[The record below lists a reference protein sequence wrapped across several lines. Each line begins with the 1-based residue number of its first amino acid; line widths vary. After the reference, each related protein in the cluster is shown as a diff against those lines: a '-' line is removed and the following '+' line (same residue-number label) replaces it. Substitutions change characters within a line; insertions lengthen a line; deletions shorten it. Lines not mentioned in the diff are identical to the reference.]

1 MKKYFLKAV
10 LPAIT
15 LTVIDFLIDR
25 NHTLADYAIEAI
37 IIIIVL
43 GLAAYLDDKG
53 WNSWERVISLV
64 KRKKTDE

>member
-64 KRKKTDE
+64 KRKKADE

>member
-10 LPAIT
+10 LQAIT

-25 NHTLADYAIEAI
+25 NHTLADYAINAI

-64 KRKKTDE
+64 KRKKADE

>member
-25 NHTLADYAIEAI
+25 NHTLADYAIKAI
-37 IIIIVL
+37 IIIMVL

-64 KRKKTDE
+64 KRKKADE